1 MNSIKD
7 LRDGLI
13 NLGINKG
20 DTVLVHSSFKAL
32 GQMEKGAMG
41 VYDALFDAV
50 GSKGTIVFPTLT
62 FSPVYQ
68 TKVFDVTK
76 TPSCV
81 GYLSDTFRKLKGAK
95 RSMHPTHSCT
105 AIGDESKYL
114 IENHEKD
121 ETPIGANSP
130 FTKLP
135 IIGGKI
141 LMLGVGLAPM
151 TSMHGVEETVEQVF
165 ITKEKTEYTM
175 IDENKNQFIMSV
187 RRHAFITQSYGQR
200 YDRLETALTKDAF
213 TCGDVVGAKSYLVD
227 ATKLWKQ
234 AHDIIKK
241 DPYYF
246 VEKMDFNR

>member
-1 MNSIKD
+1 
-7 LRDGLI
+7 
-13 NLGINKG
+13 
-20 DTVLVHSSFKAL
+20 
-32 GQMEKGAMG
+32 
-41 VYDALFDAV
+41 
-50 GSKGTIVFPTLT
+50 
-62 FSPVYQ
+62 
-68 TKVFDVTK
+68 
-76 TPSCV
+76 
-81 GYLSDTFRKLKGAK
+81 
-95 RSMHPTHSCT
+95 MHPTHSCT

-121 ETPIGANSP
+121 GTPIGANSP

-141 LMLGVGLAPM
+141 LMLGVNLAPM

-165 ITKEKTEYTM
+165 ITKDKTEYTM

-187 RRHAFITQSYGQR
+187 RRHAFITQGYGQR